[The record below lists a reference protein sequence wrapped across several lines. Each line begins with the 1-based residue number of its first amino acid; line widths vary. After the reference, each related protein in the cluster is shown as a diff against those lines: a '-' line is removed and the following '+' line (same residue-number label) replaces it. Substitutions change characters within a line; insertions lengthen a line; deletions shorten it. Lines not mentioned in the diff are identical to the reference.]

1 MSYVNETSQLIKEN
15 FNISDNKTRK
25 WLISLTEAEQNQML
39 AALSSAL
46 YDKIVEKVAD
56 IDFGTIPMS
65 RGDITKVQGFD
76 STMDCLNIMKKI
88 VIEYKEKTDIVDNVI
103 GAVNNVRE
111 LKPLFMKGF
120 ALGIELPMMLYNL
133 IVLSIEQSVSLMIT
147 MCIQYIKDPSSQDIV
162 SALDKAAYNNTREN
176 LMYEQLIT
184 FNASCASK
192 EMENTLREVLKNG
205 GAARESADINID
217 EVAWNSEFRRG
228 NKIAKDEA
236 KAIKQANINNKK
248 IDDLNKKQSEVTK
261 NNEREIEKAQNQ
273 SKKMA
278 AQAKTANIGNTV
290 TSSNSNDK
298 EDKLNES
305 ISNTISSS
313 DNQND
318 NVDIEN
324 IPSDN
329 SSDNSNRPDT
339 DTQEPINTTLST
351 TDSDNS
357 APASG
362 AEDEC
367 GGNNV
372 NCCSPFDTD
381 NNVEAPSAGYNIPY
395 DTRDSDDNDE
405 LSYVMPINGGGSEE
419 DNNDGSVEEVGILGV
434 LGIVGGVAAGAV
446 IGIKVV
452 KFLLKNFI
460 PMLRNIAYF
469 VTHTITSFSDSL
481 AVQAH
486 FVEMNAYK
494 LQYSTTSELDD
505 KKKAKVVAKQLKIA
519 EKLKKWA
526 NRLAIDTKKA
536 EKATKE
542 EIRKDERE
550 KLTVDNYKD
559 TVGSIF

>member
-1 MSYVNETSQLIKEN
+1 MIYDVNQIIKEN
-15 FNISDNKTRK
+15 FDISDNKTRK
-25 WLISLTEAEQNQML
+25 WLISLTESEQNQML

-65 RGDITKVQGFD
+65 RGDITKVQGFE
-76 STMDCLNIMKKI
+76 STMECLNIMKKI
-88 VIEYKEKTDIVDNVI
+88 VVEYKEKTDVVDNVI
-103 GAVNNVRE
+103 AAVNNVRE

-176 LMYEQLIT
+176 LMYEQLIN
-184 FNASCASK
+184 FNISCASK
-192 EMENTLREVLKNG
+192 EMENLLREVLKNG
-205 GAARESADINID
+205 GVKESAELEDID

-228 NKIAKDEA
+228 QKIAREES
-236 KAIKQANINNKK
+236 KAIKKADINNKK
-248 IDDLNKKQSEVTK
+248 IDNIDKKAAVDSKRQ
-261 NNEREIEKAQNQ
+261 EIEMSKAKPVE
-273 SKKMA
+273 KKED
-278 AQAKTANIGNTV
+278 NIAETV
-290 TSSNSNDK
+290 TSDPVG
-298 EDKLNES
+298 NE
-305 ISNTISSS
+305 
-313 DNQND
+313 
-318 NVDIEN
+318 VDMEK

-329 SSDNSNRPDT
+329 ASDNANKPAGDVQEPL
-339 DTQEPINTTLST
+339 DTQLTATG
-351 TDSDNS
+351 SDNA
-357 APASG
+357 APASS

-367 GGNNV
+367 GSNNV
-372 NCCSPFDTD
+372 SCCSPFDTD
-381 NNVEAPSAGYNIPY
+381 DNTEAPSAGYNVPY

-405 LSYVMPINGGGSEE
+405 LSYVMPINGSTE
-419 DNNDGSVEEVGILGV
+419 DKEGTVQEVGVLGV
-434 LGIVGGVAAGAV
+434 LGIVGGIAAGAV
-446 IGIKVV
+446 VGLKVV

-469 VTHTITSFSDSL
+469 VTNTITSFSDGL

-486 FVEMNAYK
+486 FIEMNAYK

-505 KKKAKVVAKQLKIA
+505 KKKAKVVAKQLKVA

-542 EIRKDERE
+542 EIRSDERN
-550 KLTVDNYKD
+550 KLTVDSYKANVAN
-559 TVGSIF
+559 TSIF